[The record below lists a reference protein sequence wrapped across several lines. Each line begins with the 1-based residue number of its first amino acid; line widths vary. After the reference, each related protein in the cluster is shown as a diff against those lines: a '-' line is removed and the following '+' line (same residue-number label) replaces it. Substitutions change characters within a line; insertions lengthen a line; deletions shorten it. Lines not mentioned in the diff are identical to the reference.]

1 MTDVELLNSV
11 SIFSQLSPDS
21 IRELLSLMIKRS
33 YHKHETI
40 FIENDFGDS
49 LFIITRGNVKIT
61 RFSET
66 GREVIFTILS
76 EGDYFGEISL
86 LDDEGR
92 LANSIAL
99 GDVEVLMIKRHD
111 FLLFLEKYPQIVF
124 SLLSE
129 MACRNRQHYQQI
141 ESLTLGDAQ
150 YRIGLTLFHLAE
162 QLGTIKNGV
171 VTIRN
176 IPFNYDIANMVGTC
190 KETVSRIFTLFNQK
204 GMIERD
210 GRNLSILDYKQFK
223 RLFN

>member
-1 MTDVELLNSV
+1 
-11 SIFSQLSPDS
+11 
-21 IRELLSLMIKRS
+21 MIKRS
-33 YHKHETI
+33 YHKHEMI
-40 FIENDFGDS
+40 FIENDFGES

-61 RFSET
+61 RLSEN
-66 GREVIFTILS
+66 GREVIFRLFCES
-76 EGDYFGEISL
+76 DFFGEMSL
-86 LDDEGR
+86 LDGMR
-92 LANSIAL
+92 RSTNAIAL
-99 GDVEVLMIKRHD
+99 GNVEVLMIKRHD
-111 FLLFLEKYPQIVF
+111 FLLFLEKYPQTVF

-129 MACRNRQHYQQI
+129 MACRSRQHYQQI

-190 KETVSRIFTLFNQK
+190 KETVSRIFTLFNQQ